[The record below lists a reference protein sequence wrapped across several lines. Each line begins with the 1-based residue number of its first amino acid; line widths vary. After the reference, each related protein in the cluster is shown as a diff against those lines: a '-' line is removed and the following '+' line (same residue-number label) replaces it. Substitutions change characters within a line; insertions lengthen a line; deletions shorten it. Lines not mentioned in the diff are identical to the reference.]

1 MPYNIDENTTPMSN
15 APKEL
20 SMGNKEGIC
29 ISSTGQPDEGFSSIS
44 T

>member
-20 SMGNKEGIC
+20 STGNKEGIC
-29 ISSTGQPDEGFSSIS
+29 ISSTGQPEEGFSSIS